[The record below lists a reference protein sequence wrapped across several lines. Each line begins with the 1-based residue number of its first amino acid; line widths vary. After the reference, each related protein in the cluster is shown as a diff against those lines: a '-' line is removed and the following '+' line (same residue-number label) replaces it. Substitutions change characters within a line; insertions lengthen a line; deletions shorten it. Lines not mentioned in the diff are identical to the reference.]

1 MFLIPKTMQAVV
13 YRGANDLRL
22 ETVPVPRIG
31 PDELLVRVAVCG
43 VCPTDIKKIQYGTV
57 PPPRIFGHET
67 AGTIVRAGSRV
78 RQFRTGERVAL
89 HHHVPCLECHACRH
103 HAFAQCAQYK
113 RTGITAGFEP
123 AGGGYA
129 EYVRVMPFVLP
140 GVVRIPARNTFLE
153 GAMLE
158 PVNTVL
164 KAVKR
169 LALQRDDTVL
179 VAGQGPI
186 GLMFT
191 RLLAL
196 QGMRV
201 LATDLLDTRLKIAK
215 EFGAA
220 EVCCLKSETRNPPSE
235 VAGRL
240 HGPRKTEGNPKSE
253 ARKPKAGITRDASRI
268 TLPAPRSTL
277 HASRST
283 LHAPPPPILAGLVKR
298 LTRARGL
305 DAAVI
310 AVPSDAVVREAQA
323 LVRGAGQVLLF
334 SHTRRGD
341 QTSLDLATVCVD
353 EKDLIGS
360 YSADFRLQAEVA
372 RLVFSR
378 KLDARRLIT
387 HQFPL
392 AQTAAAIE
400 LASHPSAESLKVVV
414 VQSA

>member
-1 MFLIPKTMQAVV
+1 
-13 YRGANDLRL
+13 
-22 ETVPVPRIG
+22 
-31 PDELLVRVAVCG
+31 
-43 VCPTDIKKIQYGTV
+43 
-57 PPPRIFGHET
+57 
-67 AGTIVRAGSRV
+67 
-78 RQFRTGERVAL
+78 
-89 HHHVPCLECHACRH
+89 
-103 HAFAQCAQYK
+103 
-113 RTGITAGFEP
+113 
-123 AGGGYA
+123 
-129 EYVRVMPFVLP
+129 
-140 GVVRIPARNTFLE
+140 
-153 GAMLE
+153 MLE

-201 LATDLLDTRLKIAK
+201 LATDLLETRLELAR

-220 EVCCLKSETRNPPSE
+220 EVCCLKSETRNP
-235 VAGRL
+235 
-240 HGPRKTEGNPKSE
+240 KTEGNPKPE
-253 ARKPKAGITRDASRI
+253 IRNPKAGTTRDASRF
-268 TLPAPRSTL
+268 TF
-277 HASRST
+277 HVSRFT
-283 LHAPPPPILAGLVKR
+283 PPILAELVAR
-298 LTRARGL
+298 LTAGRGL

-360 YSADFRLQAEVA
+360 YSSDFRLQAEVA

-400 LASHPSAESLKVVV
+400 LASHPTAESLKIVV

>member
-1 MFLIPKTMQAVV
+1 MLVIPRTMQAVV
-13 YRGANDLRL
+13 YRGANDLRH

-31 PDELLVRVAVCG
+31 PDDLLVRVAVCG
-43 VCPTDIKKIQYGTV
+43 VCPTDIKKIHYGTV

-67 AGTIVRAGSRV
+67 AGTIVRAGSHV
-78 RQFRTGERVAL
+78 RRFKVGERVAL
-89 HHHVPCLECHACRH
+89 HHHVPCLACHACRH

-129 EYVRVMPFVLP
+129 EYVRVLPFVLP
-140 GVVRIPARNTFLE
+140 GVVRIPARNSFLE

-164 KAVKR
+164 KAVNR
-169 LALQRDDTVL
+169 LALLRGDTVL

-201 LATDLLDTRLKIAK
+201 VATDLLPTRLELAR

-220 EVCCLKSETRNPPSE
+220 AVYC
-235 VAGRL
+235 
-240 HGPRKTEGNPKSE
+240 PKSKVQPR
-253 ARKPKAGITRDASRI
+253 ASHFAIHSSRTTHHASRI
-268 TLPAPRSTL
+268 THHTLSTL
-277 HASRST
+277 VHEFT
-283 LHAPPPPILAGLVKR
+283 HGH
-298 LTRARGL
+298 GL

-310 AVPSDAVVREAQA
+310 AVPSDEVVREAQA

-341 QTSLDLATVCVD
+341 PASLDLATVCVD

-360 YSADFRLQAEVA
+360 YSADFRLQADVA

-392 AQTAAAIE
+392 PETAAAIA
-400 LASHPSAESLKVVV
+400 LASHPTADSLKIAV
-414 VQSA
+414 VQSE

>member
-1 MFLIPKTMQAVV
+1 M
-13 YRGANDLRL
+13 
-22 ETVPVPRIG
+22 
-31 PDELLVRVAVCG
+31 
-43 VCPTDIKKIQYGTV
+43 
-57 PPPRIFGHET
+57 
-67 AGTIVRAGSRV
+67 
-78 RQFRTGERVAL
+78 
-89 HHHVPCLECHACRH
+89 ECHACRH
-103 HAFAQCAQYK
+103 HAFAQCGQYK

-140 GVVRIPARNTFLE
+140 GVVRIPARNSFLE

-164 KAVKR
+164 KGVKR
-169 LALQRDDTVL
+169 LALLRGDTVL

-191 RLLAL
+191 RLLTL

-201 LATDLLDTRLKIAK
+201 LATDLLPTRLKLAR

-220 EVCCLKSETRNPPSE
+220 AVHC
-235 VAGRL
+235 
-240 HGPRKTEGNPKSE
+240 PKSE
-253 ARKPKAGITRDASRI
+253 GSPKSKVQSPKSRITHHASRI
-268 TLPAPRSTL
+268 T
-277 HASRST
+277 
-283 LHAPPPPILAGLVKR
+283 PPPADPQLSGIVHR
-298 LTRARGL
+298 LTSGRGL

-310 AVPSDAVVREAQA
+310 AVPSNAVVREAQS

-334 SHTRRGD
+334 AHTRRGAEM
-341 QTSLDLATVCVD
+341 SVDLATVCMD

-360 YSADFRLQAEVA
+360 YSSDYPLQEEVA

-400 LASHPSAESLKVVV
+400 LAAHPTAESLKVMV
-414 VQSA
+414 VQG